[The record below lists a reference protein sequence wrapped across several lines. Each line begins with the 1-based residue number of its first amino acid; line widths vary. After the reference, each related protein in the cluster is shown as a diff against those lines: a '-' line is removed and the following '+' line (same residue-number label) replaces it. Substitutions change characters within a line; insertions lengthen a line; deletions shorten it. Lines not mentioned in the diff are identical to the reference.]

1 MGTKNDILLS
11 TPDAMSTARPTRRSA
26 LSGYQSI
33 SEGTAAAAAD
43 DDDDD
48 VDDAEE
54 RRREEV
60 HLEFVVRCDSSSD
73 DPDDP
78 HPALSRRALL
88 ASWIVASSS
97 ALLVALLLIRWYADS
112 ADSAKTTTPGV
123 VDGPSP
129 LRLPC
134 EIHVDGGGFRMIQT
148 SLGDPGAHWS
158 GVPCARSR
166 RRRAS
171 SAATE
176 EEEAGAPPDGEQ
188 QRPSAMIDVDFDV
201 RAFPD
206 RPPILGFGGAFTEA
220 TALNFWSLNERG
232 RETALE
238 LLFGE
243 SGLGYRY
250 VFVGGVLR
258 AYYFLQGRF

>member
-1 MGTKNDILLS
+1 
-11 TPDAMSTARPTRRSA
+11 MSTARPITNH
-26 LSGYQSI
+26 GYQSI
-33 SEGTAAAAAD
+33 TEGTAAAAAAD

-48 VDDAEE
+48 ADDAED

-60 HLEFVVRCDSSSD
+60 HMEFVVRGDSSSED
-73 DPDDP
+73 DPP
-78 HPALSRRALL
+78 PALSRRALL

-97 ALLVALLLIRWYADS
+97 ALLVALLLMRWYADS
-112 ADSAKTTTPGV
+112 ADSTKTTTPGGV
-123 VDGPSP
+123 VDGPPP
-129 LRLPC
+129 LNRPC

-171 SAATE
+171 SSAATE
-176 EEEAGAPPDGEQ
+176 EEEAGAPPDGER
-188 QRPSAMIDVDFDV
+188 QRPSAVIDVDFDV

-250 VFVGGVLR
+250 VFVGGGVPR
-258 AYYFLQGRF
+258 AYYCKGGFDGQHASPEH